1 MARVLLVSLKFF
13 GYEQQIVDALRA
25 RGHEADHLDERAFNS
40 ALGRVVL
47 RRVPQLAGPATRRHF
62 KRALA
67 DRRPLDVLLVLKG
80 ENTPR
85 WFIEELQARNPG
97 LRTVFYTWDS
107 LQNSGRAKELFDLF
121 DRKISFDPEDVNVR
135 GDFDYVPL
143 FHSPVFTRARTKN
156 VERDVDLSF
165 VGTLHSDRH
174 AFVRRA
180 TAGLPAARTS
190 VRLYV
195 QAQWY
200 YWVGRAMGRFR
211 GVRRDE
217 VTFEKLALDD
227 VASIFARSRAVLD
240 MQRTRQTGLTM
251 RTFEVLAAGAAL
263 VTSNASIKEEPF
275 YDADYLLV
283 IDADAD
289 MHEDI
294 ERFLAVLPEP
304 ARIAASVEGYA
315 LDHWLD
321 RVLGD
326 ALDGTE

>member
-13 GYEQQIVDALRA
+13 GYEQQIVEGLRQ
-25 RGHEADHLDERAFNS
+25 RGHQAEHLDERAFNS

-47 RRVPQLAGPATRRHF
+47 RRVPQLAGLATRRHF

-67 DRRPLDVLLVLKG
+67 DIHQLDVLLVLKG

-97 LRTVFYTWDS
+97 LRTIFYTWDS
-107 LQNSGRAKELFDLF
+107 LRNAGRAQELFDLF
-121 DRKISFDPEDVNVR
+121 DRRISFDPGDINVR
-135 GDFDYVPL
+135 GDIDYVPL
-143 FHSPVFTRARTKN
+143 FHSPVFARARTTA
-156 VERDVDLSF
+156 VARDVDLSF

-180 TAGLPAARTS
+180 TAGIPAARTS

-200 YWVGRAMGRFR
+200 YWVGRVMGRFR

-217 VTFEKLALDD
+217 VTFEKLHLAD
-227 VASIFARSRAVLD
+227 VASLFARSRAVLD
-240 MQRTRQTGLTM
+240 MQRTHQTGLTM

-263 VTSNASIKEEPF
+263 VTCNASIRDEPF
-275 YDADYLLV
+275 YDAAYVLV
-283 IDADAD
+283 VDADAD

-294 ERFLAVLPEP
+294 DPFLAALPDP
-304 ARIAASVEGYA
+304 ARIAASVEVYS
-315 LDHWLD
+315 LDRWLD

-326 ALDGTE
+326 ALDGFA